1 MELRVLQYFLTV
13 AREMTISGAAE
24 ELHITQPTLSRQMKE
39 LEEEIGKP
47 LFIRGNRSITLTD
60 EGLLLKNRAIEIM
73 SLVEKTQAE
82 LSMNSMLSGD
92 IYIGA
97 GESEG
102 MRIIAKVIN
111 KMQEKYPQIKFHI
124 YSGNAEDVMNK
135 LDNGLLDFGIL
146 MEPTNMSKYDFLR
159 LPVKNIWGVLM
170 RKDDSLAS
178 LQSITRDILKDLPLI
193 CSNQRLVKNELAG
206 WLGGNDRKLNIIST
220 YNLLYNA
227 SLIAQEGHSYVLCF
241 DNIVYTGADSLLCF
255 KPLEPKLEAGINMV
269 WRKYQLFSKAS
280 EEFLKLL
287 KEDVCML

>member
-159 LPVKNIWGVLM
+159 LPVKNIWGILM

-241 DNIVYTGADSLLCF
+241 DNIIYTGTDSLLCF
-255 KPLEPKLEAGINMV
+255 KPLEPKLEAGINVV
-269 WRKYQLFSKAS
+269 WRKYQLFSKSS

-287 KEDVCML
+287 KEEVCML

>member
-287 KEDVCML
+287 KEEVCML

>member
-255 KPLEPKLEAGINMV
+255 KPLEPKLEAGINVV

-287 KEDVCML
+287 KEEACML

>member
-241 DNIVYTGADSLLCF
+241 DNIVYAGADSLLCF

-287 KEDVCML
+287 KEEVCML

>member
-178 LQSITRDILKDLPLI
+178 FQSITKDILKDLPLI

-241 DNIVYTGADSLLCF
+241 DNIIYTGADSLLCF
-255 KPLEPKLEAGINMV
+255 KPLEPKLEAGINVV

-287 KEDVCML
+287 KEEVCML